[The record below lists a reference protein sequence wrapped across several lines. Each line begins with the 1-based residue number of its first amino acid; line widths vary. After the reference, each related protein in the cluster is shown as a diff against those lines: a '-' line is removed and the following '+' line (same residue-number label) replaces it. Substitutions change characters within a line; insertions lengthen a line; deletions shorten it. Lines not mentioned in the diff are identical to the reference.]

1 MVVSRAVLRENQGL
15 GLLLEQDTHLSV
27 LVFEHLSIAQVDPIG
42 HVTVNLVSVL
52 VRQAQLLI
60 KLSQSLILPQD
71 VFLGVEGQSLSA
83 LIVDQLIVLLQ
94 IESLLFEH
102 ALVNLEDFIGLSAEL
117 ELLELESGLDKHE
130 DGDLGL

>member
-1 MVVSRAVLRENQGL
+1 MVVSRAVFRENEGL

>member
-1 MVVSRAVLRENQGL
+1 MVVSRAVLRENEGL

>member
-1 MVVSRAVLRENQGL
+1 MVVSRAVLRKNEGL
-15 GLLLEQDTHLSV
+15 GLLLEQHTHLSV
-27 LVFEHLSIAQVDPIG
+27 LVFEHLPVAQVDPIG

-52 VRQAQLLI
+52 VWQAQLLI

-94 IESLLFEH
+94 IESLLLEH